1 MIKIF
6 NLVKFILNTILLRLK
21 TLGEVIKYSLKVKK
35 YLKENP
41 QHHLSRNQKKEIR
54 SFYAGYGFK
63 IFNSDW
69 HRFYSGVYGEY
80 SPSFIPNTLF
90 YATIEKTLNRDE
102 FTVLQDKNLLDRI
115 FKNVEQPFSIIKN
128 INGYFFHKDELVSS
142 ENAVAELNK
151 YDRFIIKPSIDSG
164 GGKNVKLVE
173 LTSKDNSRKI
183 LDFFI
188 EYKKD
193 YLIQEV
199 LQQSKTM
206 ASLNPTSINTIR
218 IVTYLR
224 PNEVVVLS
232 AMLRIGVEGSV
243 TDNVSAGGISVNIL
257 AKGLLDKNAHNGF
270 KRIVSK
276 KVEDRPL
283 NSFKIPNYSGVV
295 EKAKILHKQVP
306 YFKNISWDFALNQNN
321 VPILIEY
328 NVFGQGIDQQAQCGP
343 WFGEYTKEIL
353 EFIQKTK

>member
-1 MIKIF
+1 MRKIF
-6 NLVKFILNTILLRLK
+6 ILLKFILKSIILRVQ
-21 TLGEVIKYSLKVKK
+21 TLGEVIKYSLKAKQ
-35 YLKENP
+35 YLKANP
-41 QHHLSRNQKKEIR
+41 QHHLSRIQKKEIK
-54 SFYAGYGFK
+54 SFYAGYGIK
-63 IFNSDW
+63 IFSSNW
-69 HRFYSGVYGEY
+69 HRYFSGVYGEY

-90 YATIEKTLNRDE
+90 YGTIENTLNRAE
-102 FTVLQDKNLLDRI
+102 FTVLQDKNLLGRI

-128 INGYFFHKDELVSS
+128 INGYFYHKDEIICS
-142 ENAVAELNK
+142 ENAVAELIK

-164 GGKNVKLVE
+164 GGKNVKLID
-173 LTSKDNSRKI
+173 LTLKDNNIKI
-183 LDFFI
+183 LDLFM

-193 YLIQEV
+193 YVIQEV
-199 LQQSKTM
+199 LQQSKIM
-206 ASLNPTSINTIR
+206 ASLNPTSLNTIR
-218 IVTYLR
+218 MVTYLR

-232 AMLRIGVEGSV
+232 AMVRMGVEGSV

-257 AKGLLDKNAHNGF
+257 GEGLLDKNAYNGL

-276 KVEDRPL
+276 KVEGRPL
-283 NSFKIPNYSGVV
+283 NTFKIPNYLGVV

-321 VPILIEY
+321 APILIEY

-353 EFIQKTK
+353 ELISKN